1 MGFITLSIGQ
11 TNFNKKGEK
20 MNNSSFEILIP
31 FGGFYESIHSA
42 TIDGIIE
49 NLATIEVSG
58 QREISQT
65 IADYLTDKIDFN
77 VSRAVY
83 AKSFSEYMSE
93 ELEDINSDLK
103 IEFTALTS
111 PPDYNYSTDNIL
123 ANISQ
128 KGMKLIV
135 QWVLDNKYHD
145 YIYSLKNQKVYD
157 YPINWNGF
165 SNLVTDNSR
174 DTKNWNGNNIKNTAV
189 FLYVNSMI
197 SQSDFN
203 FEGYDMGFND
213 YLTENMLNTLSK
225 KQLAEYNKLVET
237 AVYSELESENYCLG
251 DEPGTLFGEHS
262 IFKFHKS

>member
-65 IADYLTDKIDFN
+65 IADYLT
-77 VSRAVY
+77 
-83 AKSFSEYMSE
+83 E
-93 ELEDINSDLK
+93 K